1 MDRSVICDAD
11 VRIKLIETAKKHGV
25 PYQLEIMTEGGT
37 NAGAIH
43 LTRAGIKTGA
53 VSLPARYIHSPSEMI
68 DTKDLENCC
77 KLIKAA
83 AETEW

>member
-43 LTRAGIKTGA
+43 LTRAGIKNRSGIFAGEVYTFA
-53 VSLPARYIHSPSEMI
+53 VGN
-68 DTKDLENCC
+68 D
-77 KLIKAA
+77 
-83 AETEW
+83 